1 MALSQSD
8 HPSPS
13 TCVYIRQP
21 VKSCVVRQAL
31 PCTIG
36 GATTGTS
43 ISSAR
48 QEVVL
53 VKDNVLELT
62 IFDAMHDP
70 VSLRS
75 VAEQHVFGQI
85 KDVKLFKLPSRAN
98 NLQSVDMETDE
109 DISAD
114 YLACLSDSGYLTFV
128 SFQYD
133 VPEDALGPDYRSG
146 RFVRVAEVSIAPSGL
161 DYKDLGHTLAVD
173 PLSRAIAVTAFE
185 GILRV
190 WPVSNAAAT
199 IVSNEEC
206 VTLHEEGIL
215 WQIAF
220 LYPLENES
228 DLVQFVVAKNIDG
241 NLTIVVYEYRRNKP
255 LEEMKRWAPH
265 VITQDVVPLHLFALS
280 EIPGSFMLITD
291 GDMHFVRA
299 ADDRL
304 EVLEL
309 PPLRSSSEKPER
321 QVVVAASISPAR
333 DCSSAGKQSLRQ
345 SAHQTLYLATEQ
357 KHLFRMQVTAE
368 PMAVTYQHLTETKTS
383 ARALS
388 VLHSDAHV
396 EYIALFGDFCDGEIM
411 TVDANMVITTET
423 PIRNWA
429 PILDFNLA
437 DLHREGHD
445 TIVFTSG
452 AGAHG
457 SVREIRNGIGITV
470 HASERDTIHGANG
483 LWSLKRRIEDD
494 SDAFL
499 VLSFIHETRIMSL
512 EGAELED
519 VGNKNH
525 GFDTTV
531 STIKAASLNYPGLF
545 VQIHPEAVIVTELGS
560 GKDIGGK
567 WMAPSGDNIALGAV
581 SDNLVV
587 ICLARTNTIVLLKVT
602 MDEDRKEV
610 RFNEMGR
617 RKLDTTPSCLY
628 CPSKAVQRLCREKST
643 GPLFMVGTFEP
654 SLLILSLGAATP
666 LAQLHEHT
674 LVATMTS
681 ESISIPHSFAE
692 HTVFIESE
700 RLIVEMNRQVFVTEK
715 SPHFA
720 GHGRKGPILTF
731 PDMHRVGFFPVELV
745 SHPQEDHVIAFT
757 DRAWKVFLSGNE
769 VGMTGISFTRVLHAT
784 PFAYAGISDG
794 YMVIAKQTMHFIELD
809 EDKRANMRSLNIGE
823 APRRILFDAVTRKV
837 LVATTVRH
845 GGEVGSELRVMDPMS
860 GRCYLKESLQAD
872 EKIYALKVWNVKEG
886 KRYICVGTWGYRT
899 TASSEAQGRV
909 LVYNLKAYEKREK
922 PACPQES
929 RKPVMYKMKQLGE
942 MILDGPVQSIC
953 PFLGSYLLAA
963 AGDNFY
969 QLKIDAHTRKLVIRA
984 QLPLRWPIQCIDVH
998 GTRVIVGGQKE
1009 SVSFYSYNVQTKTFE
1024 FLKSDRY
1031 GRPTAAC
1038 LAIDDTT
1045 AVATDK
1051 CGNIVGFSAGD
1062 YTGLERTLDT
1072 TFSFHL
1078 GEAVMRLQLG
1088 SIVQQAITEADPSRA
1103 KDEILALSHWYSSEG
1118 FLHGGWGPSADSVAA
1133 IAASSE
1139 AGHTGADRRKHM
1151 DGFAGPRVI
1160 YGCSLLGSLFAIL
1173 KITAELY
1180 ERLIVLQEVMAVHET
1195 TRPLLGND
1203 HARYRSES
1211 LQIKFR
1217 GSIDGELLSQ
1227 FLSLDAETKTD
1238 IVKKWND
1245 GWTVVRPL
1253 AAELRGNVTVEDL
1266 TRLIKMLDGQCF

>member
-36 GATTGTS
+36 GATNGTS
-43 ISSAR
+43 VSSTR

-53 VKDNVLELT
+53 VKDNVLELM

-85 KDVKLFKLPSRAN
+85 KDVKLLKLPRRAN
-98 NLQSVDMETDE
+98 NLQSVHMETDE
-109 DISAD
+109 DVSVD
-114 YLACLSDSGYLTFV
+114 CLACLSDSGYLTFV

-133 VPEDALGPDYRSG
+133 VREDALIPDYSSG
-146 RFVRVAEVSIAPSGL
+146 RFVRVSEVSIAPPGL

-206 VTLHEEGIL
+206 ATLHEEGIL

-220 LYPLENES
+220 LYPPENES

-241 NLTIVVYEYRRNKP
+241 NLTIVVYEYRRNQP

-265 VITQDVVPLHLFALS
+265 VITQDVVPLHMFALS
-280 EIPGSFMLITD
+280 EIPGSFILITD

-309 PPLRSSSEKPER
+309 PPLRSSSERPER

-333 DCSSAGKQSLRQ
+333 DCLSAEKQSLRQ
-345 SAHQTLYLATEQ
+345 SLHQTLYLATEQ

-368 PMAVTYQHLTETKTS
+368 PMAVTYQYLTETKTS
-383 ARALS
+383 ARALA

-396 EYIALFGDFCDGEIM
+396 EYNALFGDFCDGEIM
-411 TVDANMVITTET
+411 TVDANMVITTEM

-429 PILDFNLA
+429 PVLDFNLA

-445 TIVFTSG
+445 TIVLTSG

-457 SVREIRNGIGITV
+457 SVREIRNGIGVTV

-483 LWSLKRRIEDD
+483 LWSLKRRVEDD

-499 VLSFIHETRIMSL
+499 VLSFVHETRIMSL

-519 VGNKNH
+519 VGTENH

-531 STIKAASLNYPGLF
+531 STIKAASLNYPGLY
-545 VQIHPEAVIVTELGS
+545 VQIHPEAVKVAELGS

-567 WMAPSGDNIALGAV
+567 WMAPPGDNIALGAV
-581 SDNLVV
+581 SDDLVV
-587 ICLARTNTIVLLKVT
+587 VCLARTNTIVLLQVT

-610 RFNEMGR
+610 RFNEMGQ

-628 CPSKAVQRLCREKST
+628 CPSSAVQRLCREKST

-654 SLLILSLGAATP
+654 SLLILSLCEATP
-666 LAQLHEHT
+666 LAQLHKHT

-681 ESISIPHSFAE
+681 ESISIPHSFA
-692 HTVFIESE
+692 VLMSNSGI
-700 RLIVEMNRQVFVTEK
+700 RLL
-715 SPHFA
+715 A
-720 GHGRKGPILTF
+720 GLRDGKIAAFRWTWQEGRPPILTS
-731 PDMHRVGFFPVELV
+731 PDMLRVGFFPVELV

-769 VGMTGISFTRVLHAT
+769 IGMTGISFPRVLHAT
-784 PFAYAGISDG
+784 PFAYAGVSDG

-860 GRCYLKESLQAD
+860 GRCYLKESLQTD

-886 KRYICVGTWGYRT
+886 KRYICVGTWGYRAT
-899 TASSEAQGRV
+899 TSSEAQGRV

-963 AGDNFY
+963 AGDTFY

-1088 SIVQQAITEADPSRA
+1088 SIVQQAITEEDPNRT
-1103 KDEILALSHWYSSEG
+1103 KDEKSTLSHWYSSEG
-1118 FLHGGWGPSADSVAA
+1118 FLRGGWGPPADSVAA
-1133 IAASSE
+1133 IATSSE
-1139 AGHTGADRRKHM
+1139 AGHTGGDRRKHM

-1180 ERLIVLQEVMAVHET
+1180 ERLIVLQEVMAVHEK

-1227 FLSLDAETKTD
+1227 FPSLDAETKTD
-1238 IVKKWND
+1238 IVKQWND

-1266 TRLIKMLDGQCF
+1266 ARLIKMLDEQCF